1 MKVIQLNV
9 NCSESVNTGNFES
22 VKWNYGV
29 TIELEEG
36 DCLLMSIRGKGLNHI
51 GVYAGEQELLHH
63 LQGRLS
69 SRDLLDEWLIKCIG
83 RRITLRNA

>member
-9 NCSESVNTGNFES
+9 NCSEAVNTGNFES

-36 DCLLMSIRGKGLNHI
+36 DN
-51 GVYAGEQELLHH
+51 Y
-63 LQGRLS
+63 
-69 SRDLLDEWLIKCIG
+69 
-83 RRITLRNA
+83 